1 MLRIIMVNKVNG
13 MLTLEMSEDSFRKIM
28 KLVDDM
34 AITKERALLENIQS
48 DDKIRQNLQ
57 DFKVLKED
65 FRKAW
70 ETVIQ

>member
-34 AITKERALLENIQS
+34 AVTKERALLENIQS

-57 DFKVLKED
+57 DLKELKED